1 MLVVPGVFV
10 YVHIPKTGG
19 TFVRAVLE
27 DLFGAPIRVAP
38 DASKGAVFVR
48 RLARQSRS
56 VAVGTHETIRACPE
70 FARSL
75 PRVACL
81 RNPFDRYVSQFEF
94 RWWTHDA
101 NAFPGLDRLRGY
113 PNIQFSDFLRYLN
126 EALRPRRLPWAEGA
140 GLGFQGAQLVH
151 YLAEDEPSRGSSLE
165 DVAGRTGLTLL
176 RTQHL
181 NQDVYEFLE
190 RHGVGG
196 AEARRVL
203 DWDPV
208 LPPEGGRGGGAE

>member
-126 EALRPRRLPWAEGA
+126 EPFGPGACRGPKGQVWAFKARNSFTTWRRM
-140 GLGFQGAQLVH
+140 
-151 YLAEDEPSRGSSLE
+151 SR
-165 DVAGRTGLTLL
+165 
-176 RTQHL
+176 
-181 NQDVYEFLE
+181 
-190 RHGVGG
+190 
-196 AEARRVL
+196 
-203 DWDPV
+203 
-208 LPPEGGRGGGAE
+208 RGGPRWRTWRVAPA